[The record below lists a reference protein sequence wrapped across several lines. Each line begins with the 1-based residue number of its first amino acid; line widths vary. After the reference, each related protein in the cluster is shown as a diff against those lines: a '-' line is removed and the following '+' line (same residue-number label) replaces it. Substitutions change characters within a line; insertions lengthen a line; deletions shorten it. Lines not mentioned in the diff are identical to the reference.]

1 MLRPNF
7 ITKDDVLRWDHIID
21 NDPYLPESLA
31 ASPTIREVCYAGLW
45 LWDELAKLSCPE
57 SIIVRIQD
65 AAGRLSFGR
74 DTWEVSAK
82 LLESYKNNE
91 LIFEEDPDTDKN

>member
-7 ITKDDVLRWDHIID
+7 VTEDDILRWDNIIN
-21 NDPYLPESLA
+21 NDPIMPESLA

-45 LWDELAKLSCPE
+45 LWDELAKLNCPD

-65 AAGRLSFGR
+65 TAGRLSFGR

-91 LIFEEDPDTDKN
+91 LVFEEDPDTDKN

>member
-7 ITKDDVLRWDHIID
+7 VTEEDILRWDNIIN
-21 NDPYLPESLA
+21 NDPFMPKSLA
-31 ASPTIREVCYAGLW
+31 DSPTIREVCYAGLW
-45 LWDELAKLSCPE
+45 LWDELEKLECPE
-57 SIIVRIQD
+57 FIIVRIQE

-74 DTWEVSAK
+74 NTWDVSAK

-91 LIFEEDPDTDKN
+91 LVFEEEPDAVIS

>member
-7 ITKDDVLRWDHIID
+7 VTEEDILRWDNIID
-21 NDPYLPESLA
+21 NDPLMPKSLA
-31 ASPTIREVCYAGLW
+31 SSPTIREVCYAGLW
-45 LWDELAKLSCPE
+45 LYDELESLSCPD
-57 SIIVRIQD
+57 SIIFRIQD

-82 LLESYKNNE
+82 LLESYKNDE
-91 LIFEEDPDTDKN
+91 LIFEEDQVSDKN

>member
-7 ITKDDVLRWDHIID
+7 VTEEDILRWSSIID
-21 NDPYLPESLA
+21 NDPLMPKSLA
-31 ASPTIREVCYAGLW
+31 ATPTIREVCYAGLW
-45 LWDELAKLSCPE
+45 LCDELEKLSCPDFV
-57 SIIVRIQD
+57 IVRIQE

-74 DTWEVSAK
+74 DTWEVSAQ

-91 LIFEEDPDTDKN
+91 LIFEEDPTSDKN